1 MPGPSRASSASP
13 FIYRSMVGNLV
24 PPLQLPEHPW
34 SLSCALLSQK
44 SDLGASPSPPGSLH
58 RLVLNSKAKANVAWL
73 LWSSE
78 HRGSGPSSSALGSK
92 PAANPHQTRLLD
104 VCVCVCVCV
113 CDGVGAGPALGSCP
127 LPGPGESA
135 HYLPSIQASLGVKP
149 ALSL

>member
-1 MPGPSRASSASP
+1 MPGPSTASSASP
-13 FIYRSMVGNLV
+13 FFHRSKAGNLD

-58 RLVLNSKAKANVAWL
+58 CLVLNSKAKDIVAWL
-73 LWSSE
+73 LWSLE

-92 PAANPHQTRLLD
+92 PASWMC
-104 VCVCVCVCV
+104 VCVCVFVCVCVCV

>member
-92 PAANPHQTRLLD
+92 PAANPHQTRIKPASWM
-104 VCVCVCVCV
+104 CVCVCVCACV
-113 CDGVGAGPALGSCP
+113 MGWEQGLHWAPAPSPALVRVLIIS
-127 LPGPGESA
+127 LPYKLA
-135 HYLPSIQASLGVKP
+135 LG
-149 ALSL
+149 

>member
-78 HRGSGPSSSALGSK
+78 HCGSGPSSSALGSK

-104 VCVCVCVCV
+104 VCGCGGVCV

-127 LPGPGESA
+127 LPGPGECA
-135 HYLPSIQASLGVKP
+135 HYLPSIPASLGVKP
-149 ALSL
+149 AISL

>member
-13 FIYRSMVGNLV
+13 FFHRSKAENLI

-58 RLVLNSKAKANVAWL
+58 CLVLNSKAKDIVAWL
-73 LWSSE
+73 LWSLE

-92 PAANPHQTRLLD
+92 PASWM
-104 VCVCVCVCV
+104 CVCVCVCV